1 MAFVR
6 VKGPDG
12 TEYTTSEKAAG
23 VFGAKVIDKDAV
35 DGNGRPL
42 PPKYNIHK
50 GGTVANTE
58 KKDG

>member
-12 TEYTTSEKAAG
+12 TEYTTSEKAAK

-35 DGNGRPL
+35 DANGRPL
-42 PPKYNIHK
+42 PPKYDIHK